1 MQLSHK
7 AQLNVL
13 EQTHTNRERERE
25 SERETE
31 WERDLTENWKDI
43 IASTEI
49 PS

>member
-13 EQTHTNRERERE
+13 EQTHTNRERE